1 MGVSPLCLLHLSEIA
16 CLVKACSLFVFVWV
30 WHSACVWNHI
40 VQSLSY
46 TVRGCGSG
54 GKVGRGKT
62 GVAYPI
68 HLHTFFV
75 VDVSFTR
82 LWVGADH
89 VCFAKWFLEKLV
101 RPLLLCS
108 FFQKVSV
115 S

>member
-1 MGVSPLCLLHLSEIA
+1 MGERLAE
-16 CLVKACSLFVFVWV
+16 
-30 WHSACVWNHI
+30 
-40 VQSLSY
+40 
-46 TVRGCGSG
+46 
-54 GKVGRGKT
+54 GRLG
-62 GVAYPI
+62 YPI